1 MKKTLIFALFGLL
14 FFTSPALTGPIDKVG
29 YIDFAKVFELY
40 SKTKPQVT
48 QYYSKRDEVQRKIEN
63 MQKELEALYK
73 DLQDKGMLY
82 SEETKSKKQEELNQK
97 YTEYQ
102 NFVNM
107 KGQDL
112 MDKENTLTQAI
123 TAEIQKVVEQIGQD
137 GGYSLILKKSDIL
150 YGSPE
155 MDLTDILL
163 QKLNLKD
170 DTK

>member
-1 MKKTLIFALFGLL
+1 MKKTATFVLFGLL
-14 FFTSPALTGPIDKVG
+14 LFTSAALAGPIDKVG

-40 SKTKPQVT
+40 SNTKPEVKNYLSKQDEIKMKVT
-48 QYYSKRDEVQRKIEN
+48 N
-63 MQKELEALYK
+63 MEKELESLYK

-82 SEETKSKKQEELNQK
+82 SNETKSKKQEELNQK

-102 NFVNM
+102 NFKNM
-107 KGQDL
+107 KTQEL
-112 MDKENTLTQAI
+112 MDQGNTLTQAL
-123 TAEIQKVVEQIGQD
+123 TDEIQKVVEQIGQD
-137 GGYSLILKKSDIL
+137 GGYSLILKKSNIL

-170 DTK
+170 STK